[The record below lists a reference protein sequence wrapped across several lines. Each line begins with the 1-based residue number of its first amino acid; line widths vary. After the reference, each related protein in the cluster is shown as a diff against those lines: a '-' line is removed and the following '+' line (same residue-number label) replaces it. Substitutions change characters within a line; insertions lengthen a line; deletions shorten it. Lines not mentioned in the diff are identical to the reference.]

1 MERKDIVN
9 LEIYQLA
16 MKIGE
21 LTFNLV
27 QNWDKLNINTIGYQL
42 IRSSDSISANI
53 AEGYGR
59 YHYKEQRQF
68 CYIARGSLY
77 ETTTWLRKAFVRIPT
92 DSCRIKDLL
101 EQVYLL
107 LKRLNAY
114 INYIERSLQK

>member
-9 LEIYQLA
+9 LEIYLLA

-21 LTFNLV
+21 RTFNLV

-77 ETTTWLRKAFVRIPT
+77 ETTTWLRKAFVRIPN
-92 DSCRIKDLL
+92 DSCRIKDIL

>member
-68 CYIARGSLY
+68 YYIARGSLY